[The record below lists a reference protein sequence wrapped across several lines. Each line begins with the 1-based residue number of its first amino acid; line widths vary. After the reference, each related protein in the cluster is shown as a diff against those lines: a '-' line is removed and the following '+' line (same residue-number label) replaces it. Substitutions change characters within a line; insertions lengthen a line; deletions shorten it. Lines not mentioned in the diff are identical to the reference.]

1 MNGVRLARN
10 LSAAAVAGI
19 AAWSSYS
26 HMVGVAL
33 HYGERPEVAYVL
45 PASVDGMLIVASVA
59 MADDKRDGRKVRTSA
74 RIAFAAGVV
83 ASLAANVA
91 HADGTLGARIVAAWP
106 AIALLLV
113 VEMLSR
119 AGRIARTVQA
129 VTAAQTAGDVSPSTA
144 GDVTPAV
151 VVAGGDVSAPGSSVT
166 PQVKAPT
173 QRRTTPKR
181 QPSAADKVAAA
192 VARSPRASDATIAG
206 RTGLSE
212 ATVKRHRRQA
222 VDSVSTPEPAPA
234 PVLEPVA
241 A

>member
-1 MNGVRLARN
+1 MKLNSTRLARN
-10 LSAAAVAGI
+10 LAAAAVAGI
-19 AAWSSYS
+19 AAWSSYW

-33 HYGERPEVAYVL
+33 KVGENADVAYVL
-45 PASVDGMLIVASVA
+45 PLSVDGMLVVASVA
-59 MADDKRDGRKVRTSA
+59 MADDKAAGRKVRWSA
-74 RIAFAAGVV
+74 RIAFLAGVL
-83 ASLAANVA
+83 ASVGANVA
-91 HADGTLGARIVAAWP
+91 HAHDTIGARIVAAWP
-106 AIALLLV
+106 AVALLLV
-113 VEMLSR
+113 VEILSR
-119 AGRIARTVQA
+119 AGKRITT
-129 VTAAQTAGDVSPSTA
+129 TAQMASDVSPSTA

-151 VVAGGDVSAPGSSVT
+151 VVPGGDVSAPGSSVT

-173 QRRTTPKR
+173 RRRTTPKR

-192 VARSPRASDATIAG
+192 VARSPRASDAAIASKL
-206 RTGLSE
+206 GLSE